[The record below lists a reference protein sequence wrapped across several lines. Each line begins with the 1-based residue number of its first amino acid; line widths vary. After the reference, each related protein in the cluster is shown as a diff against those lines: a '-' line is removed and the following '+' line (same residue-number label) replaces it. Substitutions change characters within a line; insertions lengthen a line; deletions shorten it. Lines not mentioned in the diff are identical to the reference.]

1 MEQYID
7 FDPMAWVGQPE
18 QPNSIKEVKAS
29 GIVTTLSGRS
39 AEFSA
44 LPSSD
49 DREKILAVGQELL
62 AIGAN
67 IADSY
72 SDWLRLGFALAD
84 GLGSEG
90 RDLYHQLS
98 AQSSKYNEA
107 QCEKKWQQCLAKSN
121 GRTSIKTF
129 YYMAQQA
136 GVDLSDIGRR
146 FPSNP
151 QFPQPEGEELEY
163 IFKVLSDDSI
173 SLPQGEGIEGI
184 EGKRETTDEQS
195 LGFSETFS
203 DKINLDDL
211 PPILQEAAST
221 QADAEGKDKMI
232 LGTLDCLSGAAPN
245 VYGVYDNRRVYPP
258 FYTIISAPAAADKGQ
273 LTACRQLLM
282 PIQHELDLLNQKA
295 QEEYQQQMAQ
305 HLALDKSKRAATP
318 QPKEPPYRSVF
329 IPANSSATA
338 TYQALSDNHG
348 WGTIFETEADTMTQ
362 TLKSDYGDYSDGLR
376 KAFHHEPICYSRRKE
391 QERVNIY
398 SPRLAVMLTCT
409 PGQIPLLLPSCENGL
424 GSRFIFYNLRRR
436 LFWRNVFERHDK
448 TLDEQMKELGER
460 YLRLYHALDGFHEHP
475 LEFLLSNE
483 QQQEFNQFFEGL
495 QLEQVGLYGDDL
507 IAFVRRLGLVCFRLA
522 MMLTLLRHE
531 SKQPMFDPL
540 SQSLI
545 CCDKDFHTA
554 MTIAN
559 CLINHTAHVYANL
572 VPHDDKGQTA
582 VTGMTVPEKRFF
594 DSLSIEF
601 TTAEARQKALEIGIA
616 WKTAER
622 YLGNFTSRYHVVH
635 RIKNGQYKKS

>member
-107 QCEKKWQQCLAKSN
+107 QCEKKWQQCLAKNN

-173 SLPQGEGIEGI
+173 CLPQGEGSEGI
-184 EGKRETTDEQS
+184 KGMRETTDEQS

-572 VPHDDKGQTA
+572 VPHDDKCQTA
-582 VTGMTVPEKRFF
+582 ATGMTIPEKRFF

>member
-49 DREKILAVGQELL
+49 DRAKILAVGQELL

-163 IFKVLSDDSI
+163 IFKVLSNDSL
-173 SLPQGEGIEGI
+173 SLPQGEGI